1 MNKPL
6 SEWTMEELRV
16 TIFGPTYPAFI
27 AEGALDE
34 LVRRK
39 QEEMKARCLT
49 ACYGWDVTSI
59 LYRDEEIAAAEWARR
74 MCDTAIKELK

>member
-1 MNKPL
+1 MKPITEWDTPTL
-6 SEWTMEELRV
+6 RACLTTPHLFDAIELGDIISELLRR
-16 TIFGPTYPAFI
+16 
-27 AEGALDE
+27 ERE
-34 LVRRK
+34 
-39 QEEMKARCLT
+39 RCLT